1 MPKQSTT
8 EHNNTM
14 AEDNDNNE
22 TESTINLS
30 ELSEEQISALSAHP
44 EVRKMLRYE
53 ETSIPSIAGMM
64 RNLVSADEDSDDEEE
79 VERAEAYNLLVA
91 GISERSGR
99 VTESTVEKVL
109 TNLVEEYD
117 SVK

>member
-1 MPKQSTT
+1 
-8 EHNNTM
+8 M
-14 AEDNDNNE
+14 AEDNE
-22 TESTINLS
+22 TAEAEPTINLS
-30 ELSEEQISALSAHP
+30 DLSEEQINALSAHP

-91 GISERSGR
+91 GIAERSGR
-99 VTESTVEKVL
+99 VTESTVQKVL
-109 TNLVEEYD
+109 GNLVEEYD